1 MAEGVTQADQVVTV
15 QDALQNKI
23 QECFKVSSDL
33 DKWILHVSDKKSK
46 GLQLLKRPAQ
56 AGARAYKVLESLI
69 SEVYDM
75 KETWLESIDVP
86 LEEINFAEDSPYHDL
101 IPDRLDEL
109 LAG

>member
-1 MAEGVTQADQVVTV
+1 MAEGVTQAVQVLTV

-23 QECFKVSSDL
+23 QECFKVPSDL

-46 GLQLLKRPAQ
+46 GLQLLKKPAQ

-86 LEEINFAEDSPYHDL
+86 VDEIN
-101 IPDRLDEL
+101 L
-109 LAG
+109 LRRVPTTT